1 MGPAVVGVTDVARIA
16 EVASVFAEVARAAQ
30 VAEVAEV
37 AFVFVLGAVFVV
49 ASDGGGIQ
57 WQKYCCWWC
66 WVGCAFG

>member
-16 EVASVFAEVARAAQ
+16 EVASVFAKVARAAQ
-30 VAEVAEV
+30 VAEV

>member
-30 VAEVAEV
+30 VAEV

>member
-1 MGPAVVGVTDVARIA
+1 MGPAVVGATDVARIA

-30 VAEVAEV
+30 VADV

-49 ASDGGGIQ
+49 ASDGAGIQ
-57 WQKYCCWWC
+57 SEKCCCWWC

>member
-1 MGPAVVGVTDVARIA
+1 MVGVTDVARIA
-16 EVASVFAEVARAAQ
+16 EVASVFAEVAR

-37 AFVFVLGAVFVV
+37 AFVFVLGFVLGTVFVV
-49 ASDGGGIQ
+49 ASYGAGIQ